1 MPPPVRALQM
11 LHTAPPPGRS
21 AHHQSNAGF
30 PLEIHPRAF
39 SSVKP
44 PPCTAALRRLTPFC
58 PRSESFPHLDS
69 CSAPTSR
76 HQPRSCRGLGPP
88 RRSHITRGAWLP
100 PAELR
105 PCGWDARLRSC
116 CGALA
121 TSARAEALPAASSSY
136 PSPQRGKGG
145 GRRGLPGR
153 QQLPVCSARGAR
165 PAASPPGSGAAF

>member
-1 MPPPVRALQM
+1 M

-21 AHHQSNAGF
+21 ALHHKGNFGF

-58 PRSESFPHLDS
+58 SRSESFPPSGFVLGADFP
-69 CSAPTSR
+69 APATVT
-76 HQPRSCRGLGPP
+76 PRAGAAPQKPHHS
-88 RRSHITRGAWLP
+88 RGAWLSP
-100 PAELR
+100 GELR
-105 PCGWDARLRSC
+105 PCGWDVRLRSC
-116 CGALA
+116 CQALA
-121 TSARAEALPAASSSY
+121 TSVRAETLAAASSSY

-153 QQLPVCSARGAR
+153 QQLPVCSARSAR